1 MLGSYEDGRMH
12 IQMNV
17 TVILEGPCSGKGEL
31 EGVIRREKAA
41 VVENSCVAR
50 DGMGRIADIFP
61 DHDIARFDGQA
72 CR

>member
-1 MLGSYEDGRMH
+1 MLGSHEDGCMH

-17 TVILEGPCSGKGEL
+17 TAVLEGPCSDKGEL
-31 EGVIRREKAA
+31 EGVILREKAA
-41 VVENSCVAR
+41 GVEHSRDAR